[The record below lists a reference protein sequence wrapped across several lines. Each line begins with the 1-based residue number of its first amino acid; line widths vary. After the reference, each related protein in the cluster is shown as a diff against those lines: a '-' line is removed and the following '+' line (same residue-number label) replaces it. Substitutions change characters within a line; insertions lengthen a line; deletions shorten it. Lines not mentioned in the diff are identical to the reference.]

1 MLKLR
6 NAKKEDSELIIQY
19 IKELAEFERLSH
31 ECNAKPESI
40 QKWLFGEKPRA
51 ECLLAQWEGKP
62 AGFALYFYNFST
74 FLCKPGI
81 YIEDVFIRPKLRRK
95 GIAKKIFAHI
105 AQKAL
110 AEGCGR
116 LEWSVLDWNSDA
128 IELYKSFGAQQL
140 NEWITQRMSGS
151 ALEKLADV

>member
-31 ECNAKPESI
+31 ECDAKPESI
-40 QKWLFGEKPRA
+40 QKWLFGETPRA

-62 AGFALYFYNFST
+62 AGFAIYFYNFST
-74 FLCKPGI
+74 FMGKPGI
-81 YIEDVFIRPKLRRK
+81 YIEDVFIRPEFRRK
-95 GIAKKIFAHI
+95 GIAKKIFGHL

-140 NEWITQRMSGS
+140 NEWITQRVSGG
-151 ALEKLADV
+151 ALAKLAGI